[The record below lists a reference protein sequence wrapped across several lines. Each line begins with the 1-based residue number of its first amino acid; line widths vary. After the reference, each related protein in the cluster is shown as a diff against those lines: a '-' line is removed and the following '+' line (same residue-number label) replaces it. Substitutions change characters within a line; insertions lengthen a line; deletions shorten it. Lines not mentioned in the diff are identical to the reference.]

1 MLRRLPFPTLFDRI
15 LDLLAPDV
23 CSVCE
28 GPADGIP
35 GWCARCLGGLP
46 WHPFERCAV
55 CGTVLIGRRCPACAR
70 EPWSAAYT
78 VLRYEAPVTGLVGK
92 WKFGPDPGMSRG
104 LAAVFEAAVGPRARR
119 GDRPLVV
126 PVPQSAAAWRTRG
139 FSPALDL
146 ARAMVRATGGR
157 MTHSL
162 TRAKQ
167 AGPQVGLTARERSRN
182 VRGLFRVP
190 ARNQA
195 RVRGRRVLLVDDVV
209 TTGAT
214 ARECAR
220 CLGDAGAA
228 DVVVAALARADRP

>member
-1 MLRRLPFPTLFDRI
+1 MPRRPSFSNLLDRTLE
-15 LDLLAPDV
+15 LLAPDV

-35 GWCARCLGGLP
+35 GWCAPCLAGLP
-46 WHPFERCAV
+46 WHPPDRCAV
-55 CGTVLIGRRCPACAR
+55 CGAVLGGRRCPACAR
-70 EPWSAAYT
+70 EPWSAAHT
-78 VLRYEAPVTGLVGK
+78 VLRYEAPVVGLVGT

-104 LAAVFEAAVGPRARR
+104 LGAVFEATVGPRARQ

-126 PVPQSAAAWRTRG
+126 PVPQSAAAWRARG

-157 MTHSL
+157 MVHSL
-162 TRAKQ
+162 TRARR

-220 CLGDAGAA
+220 CLGDAGATE
-228 DVVVAALARADRP
+228 VVVAALARAARP